1 MSALWDGEDWQ
12 ERSDDGE
19 DENVLAL
26 KQREAHV
33 TPADVGEAYETTRV
47 SFVVRTL
54 SQIKREV
61 AMLSIDLALGRR
73 FAQQKATAA
82 LQAKKAK
89 KRARSKLR
97 NRARNA
103 TGQFI

>member
-1 MSALWDGEDWQ
+1 MSAEWDGDDWQ
-12 ERSDDGE
+12 QRSDDGE

-61 AMLSIDLALGRR
+61 AMLSIDIALRRR
-73 FAQQKATAA
+73 FAQQKAKAA

-89 KRARSKLR
+89 KRARSNLR
-97 NRARNA
+97 NRSRN
-103 TGQFI
+103 TNGQFI